1 MNYKFVELTDAF
13 LTAQAYVF
21 FAAGF
26 ETGAST
32 ISNTLYE
39 LAQNQKIQDKLREE
53 IREHYD
59 KYKEELI
66 YENIKEMKYLD
77 KVFKGS
83 CN

>member
-1 MNYKFVELTDAF
+1 MTDAF

-39 LAQNQKIQDKLREE
+39 LAQSQEIQDKLRQE

-59 KYKEELI
+59 KYKGKLK
-66 YENIKEMKYLD
+66 YENIKEMEYLD
-77 KVFKGS
+77 KVFQGS
-83 CN
+83 YD

>member
-1 MNYKFVELTDAF
+1 MTDAF

-39 LAQNQKIQDKLREE
+39 LAQNQGMQDRLREE
-53 IREHYD
+53 IREHCD
-59 KYKEELI
+59 KYGGELM
-66 YENIKEMKYLD
+66 YENIKEMEYLD

-83 CN
+83 YNLYYIVI

>member
-1 MNYKFVELTDAF
+1 MTDAF

-39 LAQNQKIQDKLREE
+39 LAQSQEIQDKLRQE

-59 KYKEELI
+59 KYKGELI
-66 YENIKEMKYLD
+66 CENIKEMEYLD
-77 KVFKGS
+77 KVFQGS
-83 CN
+83 YDWFSKM